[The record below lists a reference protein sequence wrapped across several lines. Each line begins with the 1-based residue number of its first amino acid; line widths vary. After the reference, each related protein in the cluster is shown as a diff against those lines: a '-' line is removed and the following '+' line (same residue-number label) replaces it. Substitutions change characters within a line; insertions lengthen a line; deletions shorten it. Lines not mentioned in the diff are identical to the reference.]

1 MIVFCCKGISPPVDN
16 QRARAHTH
24 ANADPT
30 DRTEA
35 ADEDDEDEDDDGGGE
50 GRVRWGE
57 YREQTL
63 YEVLYRCQEVLRSRY
78 VAALEARLPAAVAAC
93 VGGGGGGGE
102 GQWQVRTRVGR
113 ALVSFLATYLLHMTM
128 THLLA
133 H

>member
-1 MIVFCCKGISPPVDN
+1 M
-16 QRARAHTH
+16 
-24 ANADPT
+24 
-30 DRTEA
+30 
-35 ADEDDEDEDDDGGGE
+35 
-50 GRVRWGE
+50 RWGE

-93 VGGGGGGGE
+93 VGGGGE
-102 GQWQVRTRVGR
+102 GQWQVRTR